1 MTRRAYHSMRP
12 LLSRG
17 ALISMC
23 QATRGTGKSFP
34 MLLRTMCRA
43 ERCHRSVL
51 WLRRTGEEAETWLDT
66 FGSAKWLK
74 VAKLAG
80 IDFDR
85 FKKRKNFILY
95 NDGPFLRP
103 RWERMMRVHALVDWN
118 DLRDTDDPREE
129 LIILDEAFA
138 TVEKRNRYTGDEVH
152 DFLDIFASM
161 YREGENDIRALIM
174 GNEEM
179 ASNPYFDYLHMKRP
193 NLIEGI
199 TMLTPMNGKEFPAR
213 YGGIA
218 YERALNHNKDSELTQ
233 LLAGT
238 DYGGFLKGDAKGID
252 RGMIEPLP
260 RNRRFYCGADFGRR
274 VTFWTA
280 EGRIWGSMNR
290 AEGPTV
296 RAGVDGRPD
305 TVPLSREA
313 KKRLSFLRL
322 CFLNNQVR
330 FDCPEAY
337 QIGMDAIGRMLGK
350 Q

>member
-17 ALISMC
+17 ALISIC
-23 QATRGTGKSFP
+23 QATRGTGKSYP

-74 VAKLAG
+74 IAKQAG

-85 FKKRKNFILY
+85 FKKRKNIIYY

-129 LIILDEAFA
+129 LIILDEAFC
-138 TVEKRNRYTGDEVH
+138 TMEKRNRYTGNEVH

-179 ASNPYFDYLHMKRP
+179 ALNPYFDYLNMKRP
-193 NLIEGI
+193 ENLVEGI
-199 TMLTPMNGKEFPAR
+199 VMLNPQDGKRFPAR
-213 YGGIA
+213 YGAIA
-218 YERALNHNKDSELTQ
+218 YERALNHNADSALTS

-238 DYGGFLKGDAKGID
+238 DYGGYLKGDAKGID
-252 RGMIEPLP
+252 RGLVAPLP
-260 RNRRFYCGADFGRR
+260 KRRNYYAAADFGRR
-274 VTFWTA
+274 VTFWRA
-280 EGRIWGSMNR
+280 EGMIWVSMNR

-296 RAGVDGRPD
+296 RPTVDGRPD
-305 TVPLSREA
+305 TVPLSPVVKKNLHALRECI
-313 KKRLSFLRL
+313 R
-322 CFLNNQVR
+322 NNLLR
-330 FDCPEAY
+330 FDTPEAY
-337 QIGMDAIGRMLGK
+337 QIGMDAIARMI
-350 Q
+350 